1 MKTTR
6 LLSVIA
12 LAGAL
17 SLAGCARSRCCPSP
31 CGGPAWQPVEAAPTG
46 PVSTVETL
54 PTGDVRA
61 GTTEALTAEEAAAR
75 LHGHRFQS
83 LACTSEKCLSVV
95 EALAR
100 TAGVNIVVSAE
111 ARERMGHVTLDFKD
125 VSLAEALDHLTKAH
139 GLVWTDNGDGTVSID
154 VAEGAEEA
162 PAADDGGDAPTDGDA
177 PADGEGSADGD
188 APPAGE

>member
-6 LLSVIA
+6 YLSLIA

-17 SLAGCARSRCCPSP
+17 SLAGCARNRCCPSP
-31 CGGPAWQPVEAAPTG
+31 CGSPCGSAAWQPVEAVPTG
-46 PVSTVETL
+46 PTSTVETL
-54 PTGDVRA
+54 PTGDVSA
-61 GTTEALTAEEAAAR
+61 GTHEALTAEQAAAR

-111 ARERMGHVTLDFKD
+111 ARERMGPVTLDFKD

-139 GLVWTDNGDGTVSID
+139 GLTWTDNGDGSVSID
-154 VAEGAEEA
+154 VAEGAEEMPAADEGSEAPADADA
-162 PAADDGGDAPTDGDA
+162 PAAD
-177 PADGEGSADGD
+177 D